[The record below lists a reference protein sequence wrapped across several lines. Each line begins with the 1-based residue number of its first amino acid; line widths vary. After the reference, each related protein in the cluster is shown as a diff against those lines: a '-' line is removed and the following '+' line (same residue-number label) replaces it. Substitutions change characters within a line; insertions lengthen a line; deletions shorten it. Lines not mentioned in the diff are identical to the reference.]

1 MANDAGEI
9 RQVQMDTQGWLV
21 IMDVLWEA
29 WSREE
34 VRTPRRA
41 QLALYLSIIRGE
53 LGSPLTPENNRLYNG
68 YLRRH
73 EHKYAQQP
81 LTPGIIR
88 R

>member
-1 MANDAGEI
+1 MANNPEEI
-9 RQVQMDTQGWLV
+9 RQVQMDMQGWLV
-21 IMDVLWEA
+21 VMDVLWDA

-34 VRTPRRA
+34 VRTFRRA

-73 EHKYAQQP
+73 EHEYAQQP